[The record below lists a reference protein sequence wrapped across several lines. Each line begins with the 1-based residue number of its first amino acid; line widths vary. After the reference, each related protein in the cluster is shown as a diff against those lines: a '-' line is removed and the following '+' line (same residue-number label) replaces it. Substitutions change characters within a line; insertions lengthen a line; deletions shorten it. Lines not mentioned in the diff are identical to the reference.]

1 MNDVNTRF
9 DRPLLWML
17 ASLCLSSALLTTPAS
32 AEIYKWTDENGL
44 VHFGD
49 RPPQGQ
55 QAQSISTPEAAWP
68 DNGEIESAPETP
80 QAAPADAS
88 NDTATD
94 EQEPVPLTAAQA
106 RREKMA
112 NERKERSEAQGEM
125 ERMCQKHRKRLTQ
138 MEPARRVF
146 YTNEQGESVRMDDD
160 MRMKLIEED
169 RSYINE
175 NCD

>member
-1 MNDVNTRF
+1 MKQFNNHRCTHIPTV
-9 DRPLLWML
+9 
-17 ASLCLSSALLTTPAS
+17 LLTLVTGLVS
-32 AEIYKWTDENGL
+32 ANALAGEIYKWTDENGL

-55 QAQSISTPEAAWP
+55 QAQSISTPEAAPP
-68 DNGEIESAPETP
+68 DDDETESAPEA
-80 QAAPADAS
+80 QEAAPADAS
-88 NDTATD
+88 IDTAAG
-94 EQEPVPLTAAQA
+94 EEEPVPLTAAQA

-112 NERKERSEAQGEM
+112 IERKERSEAQAEM
-125 ERMCQKHRKRLTQ
+125 ELMCQKHRKRLTQ

-160 MRMKLIEED
+160 LRMELIKED